1 MQQKDEG
8 WVYGPV
14 WCEATN
20 SKGTTQLKLELKQA
34 STYCTIAELY
44 HYVGFQTG
52 PIIGTYLHVKSI
64 LRGRPEMSTFFTY
77 HKTSHNGGEGVAKM

>member
-34 STYCTIAELY
+34 SMYCTVAELY
-44 HYVGFQTG
+44 HYVGFQTSDTSR
-52 PIIGTYLHVKSI
+52 IIGTYLDI
-64 LRGRPEMSTFFTY
+64 
-77 HKTSHNGGEGVAKM
+77 KTIVNPSVF